1 MKTSAELLLIFT
13 RNPELGKCK
22 TRLAAKVGDYAA
34 LDIYKFLLKH
44 TVSFTKDLKTDKQVH
59 YSETIWNDDVWDAKT
74 YEKKLQV
81 GENLGDRMLYAFKQG
96 FEAGYE
102 KIVIIGS
109 DMYDLNEASL
119 EHAFQ
124 LLEANDYVVGPAE
137 DGGYYLLG
145 MKQLKKELFENKE
158 WGTSSVLNKTLND
171 LSSEKYALLE
181 TRNDIDYYEDIA
193 NLEAFQPFI
202 KHVQK

>member
-1 MKTSAELLLIFT
+1 M
-13 RNPELGKCK
+13 
-22 TRLAAKVGDYAA
+22 
-34 LDIYKFLLKH
+34 
-44 TVSFTKDLKTDKQVH
+44 
-59 YSETIWNDDVWDAKT
+59 
-74 YEKKLQV
+74 

-193 NLEAFQPFI
+193 NLEAFKPFI